1 MLQAKFTIE
10 NQQAGFLEK
19 YRIFGFKNKSEMVRA
34 ALEHFQKS
42 FEQNQIIASAEL
54 YSEVYEEDNELK
66 DMTENAVTGWPE

>member
-34 ALEHFQKS
+34 ALNIFRNLLSRIRLSHP
-42 FEQNQIIASAEL
+42 QNCIQRYMKKIM
-54 YSEVYEEDNELK
+54 N
-66 DMTENAVTGWPE
+66 